1 MQQFDA
7 FAALLEDGHPRVR
20 AVAAKVKHNIELYVV
35 FDVLIQ
41 PLEEP
46 RRVVITCLTEDVDY
60 DSLTVGVVDKR
71 KCLGNRL
78 EIYFE

>member
-35 FDVLIQ
+35 FDDLI
-41 PLEEP
+41 EP
-46 RRVVITCLTEDVDY
+46 RRVPRSLVFITWR
-60 DSLTVGVVDKR
+60 KR
-71 KCLGNRL
+71 RG
-78 EIYFE
+78 